1 MSRPPEVVMKT
12 KNSISDDIQKEI
24 ALRAYY
30 IWEREGCPEG
40 REAAHWAL
48 AEAEVLSEQPAKKAA
63 AVKTPVKAKTNGATK
78 SAKAEAKAEPVK
90 PAEPVKAAV
99 AAKAVKTKKVA
110 KAKKP
115 APKA

>member
-1 MSRPPEVVMKT
+1 MKT
-12 KNSISDDIQKEI
+12 KNSISDDSQKEI

-30 IWEREGCPEG
+30 IWEREGRPQG
-40 REAAHWAL
+40 REQEHWAL
-48 AEAEVLSEQPAKKAA
+48 AQAEILSEQRVPKAPPAK
-63 AVKTPVKAKTNGATK
+63 
-78 SAKAEAKAEPVK
+78 AKANGNAKPAKAEPVKPVKPVKADK

-99 AAKAVKTKKVA
+99 AAKAVKTKKTV

>member
-1 MSRPPEVVMKT
+1 MKT
-12 KNSISDDIQKEI
+12 KNSISDDSQKEI

-30 IWEREGCPEG
+30 IWEREGRPEG
-40 REAAHWAL
+40 REQEHWAL
-48 AEAEVLSEQPAKKAA
+48 AQAEILSEQRVQKAPPAKAKA
-63 AVKTPVKAKTNGATK
+63 NGK
-78 SAKAEAKAEPVK
+78 PAKAEVVKPAKADK

-99 AAKAVKTKKVA
+99 AAKAVKTKKAA